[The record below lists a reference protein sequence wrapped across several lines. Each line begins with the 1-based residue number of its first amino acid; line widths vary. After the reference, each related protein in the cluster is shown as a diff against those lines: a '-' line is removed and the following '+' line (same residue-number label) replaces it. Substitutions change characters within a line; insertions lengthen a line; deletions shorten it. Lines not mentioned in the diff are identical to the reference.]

1 MDVNGNL
8 TGALSI
14 DNRLSGRIVENTIE
28 NTITGRL
35 TVPSSVNG
43 VSDYERLNNKPSI
56 EDVTLIGNKTFEDLG
71 LESIDNTELM
81 DLLTL

>member
-14 DNRLSGRIVENTIE
+14 DNRLSGRIVE